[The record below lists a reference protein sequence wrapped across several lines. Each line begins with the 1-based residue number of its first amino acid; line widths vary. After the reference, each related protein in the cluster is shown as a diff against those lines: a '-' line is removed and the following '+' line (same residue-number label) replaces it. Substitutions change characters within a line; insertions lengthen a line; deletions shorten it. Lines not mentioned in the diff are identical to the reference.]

1 MTVDVIEGEWYERLE
16 PSGCPL
22 CGVIHPGRTI
32 AVNFGMAAMVAECGD
47 CRLAYQTP
55 QPALEASLAYM
66 DMRWR
71 SQDQYVADREH
82 RRSRARKQL
91 ALVSGIVAP
100 GARLLDFGAGSGAF
114 VAMAREGGWEAVGVE
129 RSRVA
134 VGRALREHAV
144 RLDPDLPEAD
154 ASFDVVT
161 LWDVVEHLR
170 DPRGIVRS
178 LRARVRS
185 GGWMFFE
192 TGNWE
197 SWNRLAAG
205 DAWGLY
211 LFDHQYYF
219 SPASLERLLGEAG
232 LVDFR
237 LLSADRSPPPSP
249 PADGDGPDA
258 ALRWQAYQRG
268 INLWPG
274 HAAVNIMVA
283 AVRNP

>member
-1 MTVDVIEGEWYERLE
+1 MIVDLIEGVSYDRLE

-22 CGVIHPGRTI
+22 CGQIHPARTI
-32 AVNFGMAAMVAECGD
+32 AVNFGMTATVAECGD

-66 DMRWR
+66 DLRWR
-71 SQDQYVADREH
+71 SQDAYVADREH
-82 RRSRARKQL
+82 QRSRARKQL

-114 VAMAREGGWEAVGVE
+114 VATARERGWDAAGVE
-129 RSRVA
+129 RSRSA
-134 VGRALREHAV
+134 VERALRDHAV
-144 RLDPDLPEAD
+144 RLDPDLPEAE
-154 ASFDVVT
+154 ASFDAVT

-170 DPRGIVRS
+170 DPHGIVKS
-178 LRARVRS
+178 LRAHLRP
-185 GGWMFFE
+185 GGWMFLE

-197 SWNRLAAG
+197 SWSRLAAG

-211 LFDHQYYF
+211 LFDHHCYF

-237 LLSADRSPPPSP
+237 LLPADRCPPPAA
-249 PADGDGPDA
+249 PADGGGPDA
-258 ALRWQAYQRG
+258 FLRWQAYERG
-268 INLWPG
+268 ITLWPE